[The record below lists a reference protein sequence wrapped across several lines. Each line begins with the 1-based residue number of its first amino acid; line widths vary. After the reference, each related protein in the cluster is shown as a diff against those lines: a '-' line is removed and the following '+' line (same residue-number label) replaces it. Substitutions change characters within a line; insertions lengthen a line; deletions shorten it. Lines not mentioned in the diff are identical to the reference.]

1 MLRLADI
8 KGFELAYRRGKM
20 TARQFE
26 SLAQFGMESRAR
38 EYYNEIVEG
47 LRCNL

>member
-20 TARQFE
+20 TAKQFR
-26 SLAQFGMESRAR
+26 SLAQFNMDSRTR
-38 EYYNEIVEG
+38 LYYNKVMENIT
-47 LRCNL
+47 

>member
-20 TARQFE
+20 TVKQLVAMGKY
-26 SLAQFGMESRAR
+26 GMESRAR
-38 EYYNEIVEG
+38 EYYNALIG
-47 LRCNL
+47 GIA